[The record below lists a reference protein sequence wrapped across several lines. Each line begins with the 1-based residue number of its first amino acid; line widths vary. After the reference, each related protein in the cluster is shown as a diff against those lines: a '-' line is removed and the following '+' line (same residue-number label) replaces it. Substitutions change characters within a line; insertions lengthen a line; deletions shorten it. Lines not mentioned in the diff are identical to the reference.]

1 MAERT
6 CACGCGGAPASG
18 NFLPGHDQKLRDALE
33 QRAGGLTAL
42 RDLVERAKPMAPPPA
57 DDALAAHRA
66 EWDDDA
72 AEIAE
77 QDRVRALGLE
87 ERTAVYVQKYENF
100 RHFDSLRWQ
109 MPGLVFAV
117 GGAIFGFAP
126 RMGSGL
132 PHYLASGMYGLF
144 ALAGVFLMHRIRLG
158 LRRNNTSLRRFAIS
172 LGDYSVRPPREW
184 IGASIVIH
192 LLLALVGLG
201 SLALSVYG
209 WLNQ

>member
-1 MAERT
+1 
-6 CACGCGGAPASG
+6 
-18 NFLPGHDQKLRDALE
+18 LRAALE
-33 QRAGGLTAL
+33 QRAGGLIAL
-42 RDLVERAKPMAPPPA
+42 RDLVERADPMAAPPR
-57 DDALAAHRA
+57 DDALKVHRL
-66 EWDDDA
+66 EWNDDA

-87 ERTAVYVQKYENF
+87 ERTAVYAQKSESF

-126 RMGSGL
+126 RMGNGL

-144 ALAGVFLMHRIRLG
+144 ALAGVFLMYRIRLG
-158 LRRNNTSLRRFAIS
+158 LRRNNAILRRFAIS
-172 LGDYSVRPPREW
+172 LGDYSVRPPTEW
-184 IGASIVIH
+184 ASASTVIH
-192 LLLALVGLG
+192 GLLAVVGLG

-209 WLNQ
+209 WLNR